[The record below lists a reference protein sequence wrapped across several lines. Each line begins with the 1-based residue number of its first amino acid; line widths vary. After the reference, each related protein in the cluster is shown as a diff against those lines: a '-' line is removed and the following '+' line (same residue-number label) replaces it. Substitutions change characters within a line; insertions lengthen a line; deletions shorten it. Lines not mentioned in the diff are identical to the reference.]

1 MKKRNRI
8 RQLAAIV
15 LTCVLSVTFAAFV
28 CAEEYDDPE
37 TELKAEFT
45 NEVFDDD
52 GEYPVEFTIGF
63 GTHTKMPEGTSAEL
77 IIRADEGVSVEGMDD
92 RGVRVYSYSSIA
104 SDRYV
109 CRTSSNGGFY
119 PSYGEAVRLKPFDAK
134 DTVLFTLYI
143 QDKEGGII
151 HTEQARVYTVK
162 RDGII
167 AVSSEGYDDAEQ
179 KLDKPFYRLMLFLK
193 TPLGTAA
200 KIAAFI
206 ILAGGMYS
214 ALHYKDIKRFFKA
227 KKALRRERIIER
239 PYKDDKDNG
248 GDNNG

>member
-1 MKKRNRI
+1 MNITAPPK
-8 RQLAAIV
+8 
-15 LTCVLSVTFAAFV
+15 
-28 CAEEYDDPE
+28 
-37 TELKAEFT
+37 
-45 NEVFDDD
+45 
-52 GEYPVEFTIGF
+52 
-63 GTHTKMPEGTSAEL
+63 
-77 IIRADEGVSVEGMDD
+77 
-92 RGVRVYSYSSIA
+92 
-104 SDRYV
+104 
-109 CRTSSNGGFY
+109 NGGVV
-119 PSYGEAVRLKPFDAK
+119 GKKAVNGLNLEEKNPRMPFLREKTSKLTVSSGVYLMK
-134 DTVLFTLYI
+134 DK
-143 QDKEGGII
+143 DGSII

-239 PYKDDKDNG
+239 PYKDDEDNG